1 MDQDE
6 TKELIKQFDS
16 MKVKCPS
23 QAMATPPVPLQ
34 QIPQMSLSQLQSE
47 EANQVVNHM
56 SISADDSNILTLPK
70 VTLEAMWDKA
80 NEYIM

>member
-1 MDQDE
+1 
-6 TKELIKQFDS
+6 
-16 MKVKCPS
+16 
-23 QAMATPPVPLQ
+23 MATPPVPLQ